1 MLFNKSKSTEVH
13 FNQNNDIKKS
23 GLQSNLETKK
33 GVSPFKIFS
42 LLKQQKMKEKEN
54 LEEVNPMDEL
64 IEKLTVDLKKQ
75 KTIDYTDEK
84 AMEKLYSEKQKQCI
98 LKNQKIDIV
107 EVVYHSMKKNKK
119 NENDILILKFFF
131 MHMEKF
137 ISLLTPLKVSISD
150 LVVKLI
156 LNMKC
161 EKKNKNNILFRR
173 GDIGQKLYILLKGH
187 VSIVVK
193 KEKIIECT
201 PFEYAK
207 YLIVLHLFQEDNIIF
222 EIIEKNKNIINIEE
236 EMLINFFHVFKI
248 FNFLKQNNRLKEDY
262 KTIYDFV
269 ELDTKFNKFFENKYK
284 YSPINALDI
293 FKVSRNGIE
302 QLYDFYTRKIIYMNQ
317 NLKLGLRGSDLF
329 ANFIKRQMNNTGIV
343 KPTTQQE
350 LLVYLKPY
358 D

>member
-23 GLQSNLETKK
+23 GLQSNIETKK

-119 NENDILILKFFF
+119 NENYILILKFFF

-173 GDIGQKLYILLKGH
+173 GDIGQKL
-187 VSIVVK
+187 
-193 KEKIIECT
+193 
-201 PFEYAK
+201 
-207 YLIVLHLFQEDNIIF
+207 
-222 EIIEKNKNIINIEE
+222 
-236 EMLINFFHVFKI
+236 
-248 FNFLKQNNRLKEDY
+248 
-262 KTIYDFV
+262 
-269 ELDTKFNKFFENKYK
+269 
-284 YSPINALDI
+284 
-293 FKVSRNGIE
+293 
-302 QLYDFYTRKIIYMNQ
+302 
-317 NLKLGLRGSDLF
+317 
-329 ANFIKRQMNNTGIV
+329 
-343 KPTTQQE
+343 
-350 LLVYLKPY
+350 
-358 D
+358 